1 MYRMEL
7 WGVLM
12 KLLTAF
18 ICAHRLHNDPWQAI
32 LRLALDQLQFDCLA
46 ANSTT
51 CSGEAEAARSGDL
64 APLLA
69 EAHWEAYNNVLYSG
83 AAGLGYTKTIP
94 SKVCVVVLYV
104 VSNVRYVHYLY
115 NNFDVDVES
124 SCQLGVQM
132 YLR

>member
-1 MYRMEL
+1 MYRMGL
-7 WGVLM
+7 WGVPM
-12 KLLTAF
+12 KLLAAF
-18 ICAHRLHNDPWQAI
+18 ICVHRRHNDPWQAI

-104 VSNVRYVHYLY
+104 VSNVR
-115 NNFDVDVES
+115 DVQ
-124 SCQLGVQM
+124 QL
-132 YLR
+132 